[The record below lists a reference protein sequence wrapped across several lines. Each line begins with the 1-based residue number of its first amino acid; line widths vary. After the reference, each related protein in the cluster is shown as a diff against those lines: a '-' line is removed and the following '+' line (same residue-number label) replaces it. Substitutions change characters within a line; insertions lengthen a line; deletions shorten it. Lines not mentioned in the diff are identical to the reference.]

1 MNILTTSAPKALKTL
16 SLIALTFIGTIA
28 FTSCDDDDE
37 GGDPPQ
43 PVLDLTG
50 TFQQEDAMGRPGINT
65 VFGGSDAIKN
75 DYNTTA
81 QNPTARSAFQAGF
94 QNQLE
99 AYHDV
104 YGTALG
110 VDLDYEAN
118 ILGLDAATL
127 TTVLANFDALQVA
140 PEGATT
146 YFDPTTGLALTG
158 RNLSDDVIDISLILL
173 FGGNSGARFDGNNG
187 TPQLTS
193 DGVGLGDREFS
204 STFPYLEDPLN

>member
-110 VDLDYEAN
+110 VDLDW
-118 ILGLDAATL
+118 T
-127 TTVLANFDALQVA
+127 
-140 PEGATT
+140 
-146 YFDPTTGLALTG
+146 
-158 RNLSDDVIDISLILL
+158 
-173 FGGNSGARFDGNNG
+173 
-187 TPQLTS
+187 
-193 DGVGLGDREFS
+193 
-204 STFPYLEDPLN
+204 